1 MNDDI
6 KKSIL
11 MLSTIN
17 NNIHI
22 INKNIHDMNKNIN
35 NINLNTNN
43 MDCNINKIN
52 TKINN
57 DEKGEI
63 MNRLYK
69 IEIFLENISTRLEN
83 TDARLE
89 MLEKTLHIVNKSTK
103 NMDQHINFVENI
115 YTVVKKPFTSILG
128 LYYNKNMDNSLDTFD
143 VKKKITSSS
152 NPLPK
157 EIIFDES
164 EYDLICTLPSNIK
177 GTLPS
182 NIKGTPKII

>member
-6 KKSIL
+6 KKTIS

-22 INKNIHDMNKNIN
+22 MNKNIHDMNKNIN
-35 NINLNTNN
+35 SINLNTNN

-57 DEKGEI
+57 NEIEEI

-83 TDARLE
+83 TDTRLDKV
-89 MLEKTLHIVNKSTK
+89 EKTLSIVNTSTK

-143 VKKKITSSS
+143 VRKRIVSS
-152 NPLPK
+152 K
-157 EIIFDES
+157 ETIFDEND
-164 EYDLICTLPSNIK
+164 YDLVS
-177 GTLPS
+177 S
-182 NIKGTPKII
+182 PKLSLKENEE